1 MASDRTTAVPAAGA
15 EGEAQADGGA
25 VAQPRT
31 EAEAEVVATLA
42 TLLSGFAYKS
52 RVFIPVYVNDLTCTG
67 CAVEHDERACNARP
81 PDTVC
86 MDHIYKEVEP

>member
-1 MASDRTTAVPAAGA
+1 MS
-15 EGEAQADGGA
+15 E
-25 VAQPRT
+25 RT
-31 EAEAEVVATLA
+31 EQEANTLA

-52 RVFIPVYVNDLTCTG
+52 RVFIPVYVNNIDCTG
-67 CAVEHDERACNARP
+67 CAAERDERACDARP